1 MGIFFSRLVS
11 DYYKTHF
18 LDIEWFVDT
27 VKKIGLLLNDRQ
39 IIIFGIIF

>member
-11 DYYKTHF
+11 DYCKNPFF
-18 LDIEWFVDT
+18 LIEWFVDT
-27 VKKIGLLLNDRQ
+27 VEKIGLLLNDRQ